1 MISVLI
7 GFFSG
12 IVSGLGIGG
21 GAILIPALIFTSGID
36 QKLAQGINLVYFLPT
51 AVIALIIHIKNKNVD
66 TAAAAVIGISGCLG
80 AVLGS
85 FIAMRLGNDLLR
97 RMFGIFLLL
106 IGIREILKGI
116 RTKKSETRSD
126 KAGK

>member
-12 IVSGLGIGG
+12 IVSGMGIGG

-51 AVIALIIHIKNKNVD
+51 AVIALIIHLNNKNVD
-66 TAAAAVIGISGCLG
+66 TSAAAIIGASGCLG

-85 FIAMRLGNDLLR
+85 LIAMRLGNDLLR
-97 RMFGIFLLL
+97 RMFGIFLLF
-106 IGIREILKGI
+106 IGIREIIKGL
-116 RTKKSETRSD
+116 RSP
-126 KAGK
+126 KTEARSKNAH